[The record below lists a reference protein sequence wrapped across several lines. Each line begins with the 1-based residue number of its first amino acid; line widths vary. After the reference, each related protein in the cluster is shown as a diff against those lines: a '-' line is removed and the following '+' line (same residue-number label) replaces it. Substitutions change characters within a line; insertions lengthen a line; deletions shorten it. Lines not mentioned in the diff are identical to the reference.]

1 MRNRRPAAVAAV
13 LATATAVALALTGCA
28 TSSTATPDSTSAG
41 SAEGGT
47 QTVTVG
53 IDIPFHPLYA
63 YLTAK
68 SDEIFADSGY
78 DVEFEVLDATT
89 LVPSFGR
96 GDIDIVTTVPSF
108 QPRIKDQYGIDTQY
122 FYPMARWTPGSE
134 LYVAGDSDIQSIED
148 LAGKKVAT
156 PPLATRFG
164 AEQAAVLATTGET
177 IQDYFELTETDAAAQ
192 ELTLGRA
199 DAAFIEAPATAPLI
213 EAGFRPVY
221 NVQEAFEEEFGDP
234 AVLSGGFIASNEF
247 AEANPEV
254 IDLIV
259 QATQD
264 VWSQFQEDPES
275 VLTVASE
282 ETGIPVEQLEL
293 VSQILNLAEMP
304 DDQKI
309 VSETDVATWSEIFPL
324 LVEAGFL
331 TEEPEDPASM
341 FIVTE

>member
-1 MRNRRPAAVAAV
+1 MRIRRLAASAAV
-13 LATATAVALALTGCA
+13 LATALAVGLTGCA
-28 TSSTATPDSTSAG
+28 TSSTADTESTNDASG
-41 SAEGGT
+41 ET
-47 QTVTVG
+47 QSITVG

-63 YLTAK
+63 YLAAK
-68 SDEIFADSGY
+68 SDEIFAGSGY
-78 DVEFEVLDATT
+78 DIDFTVLDATT

-108 QPRIKDQYGIDTQY
+108 QPRIKDQYGIDTQF

-148 LAGKKVAT
+148 LKGKKVAI

-164 AEQAAVLATTGET
+164 AEQAAVLASTGET

-221 NVQEAFEEEFGDP
+221 NVQTAFEEAFGDP

-259 QATQD
+259 KATGD
-264 VWSQFQEDPES
+264 VWKQFQDDPDS
-275 VLTVASE
+275 VLSVASE

-293 VSQILNLAEMP
+293 VSQILNLADMP

-309 VSETDVATWSEIFPL
+309 VSETDVATWSAIFPL

-331 TEEPEDPASM
+331 TEEPSDPASM